1 MRESN
6 EDEEKKI
13 IVRDFPRAVVATRC
27 QYIMC
32 LLIYSRVLRLATP
45 PRPVVTMSS
54 VASPEH
60 EKRLLRGVLIEALAA
75 QDRKRTALEE
85 QLARMDSNDFTDG
98 DDEKAAKAREK
109 ALRRAELVPQR
120 LAEVDAAEARLTE
133 LRSCLKQRGADLS
146 HIRSDLAE
154 LGLAE
159 RLATFD
165 VEAMAQSQWGR
176 PDGFDGLVIE
186 SPRGIPIV
194 VARQSF
200 SDELLRRVGCGTDLF
215 FQVCEGRGSRVLL
228 RASMVRGLSR
238 APRECVEHAAH
249 LAAYFSEQRYAD
261 EVEVMWTDSRKV
273 ARRGGR
279 VGQMKATKKLGALWA
294 RPELVASVAREAQ
307 EEQGWL

>member
-1 MRESN
+1 
-6 EDEEKKI
+6 
-13 IVRDFPRAVVATRC
+13 
-27 QYIMC
+27 MC
-32 LLIYSRVLRLATP
+32 LLICSRVLRLATP

-85 QLARMDSNDFTDG
+85 QLARMDSNDFIDG

-146 HIRSDLAE
+146 QIRSDLAE

-200 SDELLRRVGCGTDLF
+200 SDELLRRVGRGTDLF

-228 RASMVRGLSR
+228 RTSMVRSLVRS
-238 APRECVEHAAH
+238 PRECMETAAD
-249 LAAYFSEQRYAD
+249 LAAYFSDARRWPD
-261 EVEVMWTDSRKV
+261 EVEVMYTDSRRV
-273 ARRGGR
+273 AKRGTR
-279 VGQMKATKKLGALWA
+279 VGQLKRAKRLGVVWA
-294 RPELVASVAREAQ
+294 QPGRVAELARDAQ
-307 EEQGWL
+307 EEQGWI